1 MRCARRRTWEK
12 HSLESAQRLALQN
25 RALGAEF
32 VQFFF
37 RSKSCGSV
45 ANNLRICCVFYV
57 ERTQTSDGV
66 AATTTRR
73 WRCASS
79 GRWRVWFG
87 KSYTFGV
94 ALAQNLRRQ
103 RLNFSQNFRD
113 FGARRAQHAFC
124 LPIVRCARRQTW
136 AKLSLE
142 SEQRLALQNR
152 APGAEFVQN
161 FPFENLRID
170 CKHFA
175 NLLRF

>member
-1 MRCARRRTWEK
+1 MNRCSVWRCKIAR
-12 HSLESAQRLALQN
+12 SAPSSCK
-25 RALGAEF
+25 
-32 VQFFF
+32 FF
-37 RSKSCGSV
+37 RSKNCGSV
-45 ANNLRICCVFYV
+45 ANNLQICCVFDV

-73 WRCASS
+73 RRCACS
-79 GRWRVWFG
+79 GRWRVWCR
-87 KSYTFGV
+87 KSCAFGV

-124 LPIVRCARRQTW
+124 IPIVRCARRRTW

-142 SEQRLALQNR
+142 SAQRLALQNR
-152 APGAEFVQN
+152 ALGAEFVHI
-161 FPFENLRID
+161 FPFENLRIG
-170 CKHFA
+170 CKQLA

>member
-1 MRCARRRTWEK
+1 MLSAPKLRTA
-12 HSLESAQRLALQN
+12 SLRQRHHVGAVLDQVGGVFGVEEVVRLA
-25 RALGAEF
+25 
-32 VQFFF
+32 
-37 RSKSCGSV
+37 
-45 ANNLRICCVFYV
+45 
-57 ERTQTSDGV
+57 SD
-66 AATTTRR
+66 
-73 WRCASS
+73 
-79 GRWRVWFG
+79 
-87 KSYTFGV
+87 